1 MRKFHGATVNKT
13 SIYAVSK
20 FHAMH
25 VDCKATGE
33 LENELQRR
41 CTNLTFSPNTLHHS
55 PSRDAIKKLSQNFS
69 CFHAQLWMVG
79 GHKLA
84 RALLHWACFY

>member
-20 FHAMH
+20 FHA
-25 VDCKATGE
+25 K